1 MYLLRRN
8 SYVEIKNVKIITV
21 DNSVVKQKKNRID
34 MKNKEYWKFILSKA
48 FRTGLQSAIS
58 LYLANSSGIIDAN
71 MIELIGVAFMSS
83 ALSVIQNGLEQAKPK
98 YTFEDKEVA
107 QKPEDW

>member
-21 DNSVVKQKKNRID
+21 DNSVVKQKKNRII

-71 MIELIGVAFMSS
+71 VIELIGVAFMSS

>member
-1 MYLLRRN
+1 
-8 SYVEIKNVKIITV
+8 
-21 DNSVVKQKKNRID
+21 

-71 MIELIGVAFMSS
+71 MIELIGGV
-83 ALSVIQNGLEQAKPK
+83 
-98 YTFEDKEVA
+98 FEFGIVCPSE
-107 QKPEDW
+107 WLRTI